1 MKRKATYERGNVIVD
16 VVRSN
21 SEVCL
26 IMELKI
32 NGQDAYIFDFGTMKD
47 LKPEEAPSC
56 GCGDRSFVPKYKKLG
71 KAILDRYGL
80 TEQDGEDL
88 MKILVDELHIGYCK
102 RCR

>member
-1 MKRKATYERGNVIVD
+1 MKRKATYTKGNVSVD

-26 IMELKI
+26 IMSMKI
-32 NGQDAYIFDFGTMKD
+32 NGKEAYLFDFGTMKD

-56 GCGDRSFVPKYKKLG
+56 GCGDRSFIPCSEKFSPT
-71 KAILDRYGL
+71 ILSEYGL
-80 TEQDGEDL
+80 TEKDGEDL
-88 MKILVDELHIGYCK
+88 MSILVTELHIGYCK